1 MFDHRRSRS
10 AFTLVELLVVIAIIG
25 ILIAL
30 LLPAVQA
37 AREAARRTQCTNNL
51 KQLGLSAHV
60 HSDVN
65 KHFPTGGWGWNW
77 IGDPNRGFGR
87 QQPGAYLYNLLP
99 YMEQQS
105 LHDQGKGLTGQ
116 AAKQATLVVLQTPVQ
131 FINCPTR
138 RRSTLYKNAI
148 NFTPANGLFSPTLVR
163 TDYAANCGS
172 QNSCEI
178 SGGPSSYADGDR
190 PGYAWSDAGI
200 NGVMYIVSQIRPG
213 DILDGTSNTML
224 IGEKY
229 LQPELYET
237 GDNPAD
243 NECAY
248 TGYNNDVYRNT
259 NRSNTPRQDTPGLN
273 IGCGFGSPHQAGYLA
288 VFCDGSVHSI
298 PYTIDPVVHENLG
311 NREDQ
316 QPTPLGNL

>member
-1 MFDHRRSRS
+1 MLLRCRARS

-30 LLPAVQA
+30 LLPAVQS
-37 AREAARRTQCTNNL
+37 AREAARRTQCTNAL
-51 KQLGLSAHV
+51 KQLGLASHM
-60 HSDVN
+60 HMDMQ
-65 KHFPTGGWGWNW
+65 KHLPTGGWGWNW
-77 IGDPNRGFGR
+77 IGDANRGYGKR
-87 QQPGAYLYNLLP
+87 QPGAWLYSLLP
-99 YMEQQS
+99 YMEQGS

-116 AAKQATLVVLQTPVQ
+116 AAKEATRVVLQTPVS
-131 FINCPTR
+131 FINCPSR
-138 RRSTLYKNAI
+138 RRSALYRNTI
-148 NFTPANGLFSPTLVR
+148 SFTPYNGVNVPLLVR

-178 SGGPSSYADGDR
+178 SPGPTSYSDGDR
-190 PGYAWSDAGI
+190 DSYAWPSGI
-200 NGVMYIVSQIRPG
+200 NGVSFIASEIKIG
-213 DILDGTSNTML
+213 DILDGTSNTIL

-229 LQPELYET
+229 LQVEGYET
-237 GDNPAD
+237 GDNPQD

-259 NRSNTPRQDTPGLN
+259 NRANSPAQDTPGLN
-273 IGCGFGSPHQAGYLA
+273 KGCAFGSAHPSGFLA
-288 VFCDGSVHSI
+288 VFCDGSVHSL
-298 PYTIDPVVHENLG
+298 PYTIDLPVFENLG